1 MLTFFSIDC
10 QSLFLRHTETGK
22 CIAVS
27 NELVYNNPS
36 HALPYFVV
44 MIDNCLN
51 GSAQFRYL
59 DTELLHNIE
68 KSGTLVAPY
77 PRDSRYKTRWAVY
90 KGVAQG
96 GIDYQQRDI
105 HRLKQT
111 AAGYL
116 YLHSMGAYAEPSK
129 TSQYLLRRTSTSPNT
144 RQKFTF
150 GKRNICERNCAISAK
165 TGLNW
170 PILQAGYSFLN

>member
-1 MLTFFSIDC
+1 
-10 QSLFLRHTETGK
+10 
-22 CIAVS
+22 
-27 NELVYNNPS
+27 VYDQQRYS
-36 HALPYFVV
+36 LPYFVV

-77 PRDSRYKTRWAVY
+77 PRDGRYKTRWAVY

-96 GIDYQQRDI
+96 GINYQRRDE

-111 AAGYL
+111 DAGYL
-116 YLHSMGAYAEPSK
+116 YLYSISMRAYAEPSEK
-129 TSQYLLRRTSTSPNT
+129 SQYLLRRTSTSPNT

-150 GKRNICERNCAISAK
+150 GKRNIYERKCVISAR